1 MCKYT
6 GTLNWLRLPI
16 LSAIIVAGLAALV
29 ALNQPDPAYAYISK
43 LGLECNENP
52 VTEGDTFRLH
62 VTNDT
67 GEESIYV
74 TFNIDQTMKVYW
86 NTEEGTADESDY
98 RPLHNEGQA
107 SNRSQ
112 SDDGRMGRTFYTTDD
127 VYTEETETYRV
138 TATNASEDE
147 EDEVPDSCEIE
158 IEDNDGVGAI
168 ETTIVYPPTDGSG
181 GYVEGDRILIQ
192 QRFNKQV
199 VAHGGEITLGLD
211 IGQGN
216 EVVRREAQYTG
227 IGSYTSNLLFEYYV
241 TGEDIDLDGIS
252 IPASAYGG
260 PGTIIEKW
268 TVNEANPNYRG
279 VDYGDGYKVHGRAF
293 AKEVWI
299 SSSPAN
305 GEKYRAGEAIEIS
318 ARFSRAVEVAEGEEP
333 SMELRIGESDDSL
346 RTASYNRGSGT
357 RTLVFQYV
365 VPPGLWDFDGIEV
378 EPGFVDEDD
387 TVHGLAAGGHITDV
401 ANGETI
407 GITYKGLDD
416 QSDHKVDSRPYVTG
430 MSIRSTPANGVA
442 YRYKDTVN
450 IDLTFDQEVEAVGI
464 PMVAVWIGD
473 DTDGRE
479 RRAKIMTRS
488 QTDTL
493 TFSYQISEYDLDN
506 DGISVPEQTGFD
518 SLGSVRMA
526 NGSRLVD
533 DFIPGLHRRRRA
545 QDRWPGA
552 IRDQLR
558 FLLHTPGWANLQAG
572 ESIEVSL
579 TFDKEVDVQGTPSI
593 RLLIGEEDTR
603 RDAAYSSG
611 AGTDT
616 LVFAY
621 EVQAADRDDDGA
633 SLMARSRYGIDGP
646 DRVYE
651 KGTENEVK
659 ATIEGI
665 DDQIEHKV
673 DGRPY
678 VTNASIVS
686 SPARKGIYR
695 AGETVEFALVFDQE
709 VDVEGSPSIRV
720 AVGDEDSE
728 REATHLDGSRTTVPN
743 FGYDLEA
750 DDLDAVGKEESEK
763 EATYLEGSGT
773 TVLTFGYDVQADDRD
788 TDGVS
793 LPAREDDGFGGDGSI
808 TASGTEVEA
817 KGAIPGLGNQ
827 EGHEVAGRVRITS
840 MEITSE
846 PGDDGIYENGEV
858 IEITIRFDDEVTVTG
873 TTQIEVEVGDDSRL
887 AELVS
892 TGAAAMTDDEDASDT
907 DSEATTTGDVL
918 LFAYTVQ
925 EGDEDADGVAI
936 GENSLRLNGGSITG
950 ANGDDVNLDH
960 EALAAE
966 GHLVGA
972 IPPAYE
978 SAETSEDG
986 TEVVVSFTENVH
998 VLPEVRILSAFAGVD
1013 IGIYLQTLVDV
1024 FVDDHRPYITD
1035 AEISG
1040 TELTLTLDTPITGGQ
1055 TVEVAYD
1062 NVFAADVSGLLVDDA
1077 GNALAPFSDHV
1088 VTNNST
1094 LADNPDALWAM
1105 VSSHSLTVKKG
1116 GSSTYTMTLGSQ
1128 PEEDVTVSLTVMPEG
1143 HLTAS
1148 PQELTFTP
1156 ENWDT
1161 PQTITLT
1168 AGDDDHGVNFWQE
1181 IIHTSA
1187 TEDFVAGHLKVLVE
1201 D

>member
-1 MCKYT
+1 MNKYT

-16 LSAIIVAGLAALV
+16 LLAIIVAGLAALV
-29 ALNQPDPAYAYISK
+29 ALNQPAPAYAYISK

-158 IEDNDGVGAI
+158 IEDDDGVGAI

-293 AKEVWI
+293 AKEAWI

-357 RTLVFQYV
+357 RKLVFQYV

-430 MSIRSTPANGVA
+430 MSITSTPANGVA
-442 YRYKDTVN
+442 YRYRDTVD

-473 DTDGRE
+473 DSDGRE

-493 TFSYQISEYDLDN
+493 TFSYKISEYDLDN

-526 NGSRLVD
+526 NGNSLVD
-533 DFIPGLHRRRRA
+533 DFIPGLTADAEHKVDGRVPYVTGSA
-545 QDRWPGA
+545 FSSTPQDGQQTYR
-552 IRDQLR
+552 Q
-558 FLLHTPGWANLQAG
+558 G

-603 RDAAYSSG
+603 RDATYSNG

-621 EVQAADRDDDGA
+621 EVQATDRDDDGA

-709 VDVEGSPSIRV
+709 VEVEGSPSVRV

-728 REATHLDGSRTTVPN
+728 REAI
-743 FGYDLEA
+743 
-750 DDLDAVGKEESEK
+750 
-763 EATYLEGSGT
+763 YLEGSGT
-773 TVLTFGYDVQADDRD
+773 TVLTFGYNVQAGDRD

-873 TTQIEVEVGDDSRL
+873 TTQIELEVGDDSRL

-892 TGAAAMTDDEDASDT
+892 TGAAGDDEDASDT

-1024 FVDDHRPYITD
+1024 FVDDHRPYITG

-1062 NVFAADVSGLLVDDA
+1062 NVFAAEVSGLLVDDA

-1094 LADNPDALWAM
+1094 LADNPNALWAM
-1105 VSSHSLTVKKG
+1105 VSSHSLTVEKG

-1161 PQTITLT
+1161 PQIITLT